1 MRAVLIENDLKAG
14 LILELSE
21 EQAHHLGV
29 VRLRVGD
36 QVLVLNGKGEK
47 ALAQILA
54 LTKKSGQVEVQS
66 VEKDQRKHQI
76 SIALGVPKKDA
87 FEDILKIAVELGV
100 TDIYPLTSQF
110 SQYEVEASDRLNRLI
125 ESAMIQSNNLF
136 WPAVFKQN
144 TLEKFLDNLDSDL
157 VYFSSRPTKNDEK
170 IMSSMTDKIT
180 ILIGPEGGF
189 SEPEEA
195 KIMAYK
201 KIKIVHL
208 PTPIMRAPTAVA
220 TSVGYLLSNH

>member
-1 MRAVLIENDLKAG
+1 MRAVLIETDLQKDI
-14 LILELSE
+14 ILDLTE

-29 VRLRVGD
+29 VRLRVGE
-36 QVLVLNGKGEK
+36 QILVLNGKGEK
-47 ALAQILA
+47 ALAKILI
-54 LTKKSGQVEVQS
+54 LTKKSGQVQIQS
-66 VEKDQRKHQI
+66 VESDHRKHQI
-76 SIALGVPKKDA
+76 SIAVGVPKKDA

-100 TDIYPLTSQF
+100 VDIYPLTSQF
-110 SQYEVEASDRLNRLI
+110 SQYEVEVSDRLNRLI

-136 WPAVFKQN
+136 WPAVFKQT
-144 TLEKFLDNLDSDL
+144 TLEKFLENFDGDL
-157 VYFSSRPTKNDEK
+157 IYFTSRPAKNDEK
-170 IMSSMTDKIT
+170 IPSSQTNKLT

-189 SEPEEA
+189 SESEEA

-220 TSVGYLLSNH
+220 TSIGYLLS